1 MKLPEKYIRILKGV
15 SLGSGVFTLLI
26 AFTMI
31 FSLIQLKT
39 IKPLDNPVL
48 LSAKEEYDKDPSNRD
63 KAEQVRA
70 MDLMARKACFSSR
83 WQVETGSYLL
93 IAGAVIFVFC
103 QRLIA
108 GNEKLNPS
116 FSTEKAD
123 VAQEKKINRR
133 YLLISGSV
141 ITVVAIISSFVLRTN
156 LPSPLKVVTVPGKV
170 ENRVVPD
177 MTIKPDVTNYPF
189 FRGEGSRGIAA
200 GSGFPVTWDGK
211 EEKNIKWKIPVPA
224 PGKSSPIIWG
234 DKLFLTGA
242 EGKDCLVFC
251 IDKNNGTILWKASAS
266 DIAGTPGE
274 TPKSDPEAG
283 MAVPTPAVNAFA
295 VCAIFGNGNL
305 ICLDL
310 NGKKRWTRNIGIP
323 KNTYGFSSSL
333 LIYGNLLI
341 AQFDSESRLTLSGFD
356 LETGEK
362 KWETVRQGRPVWSS
376 PVLGS
381 FDGKPQ
387 ILINGNP
394 NVSAYDPVNG
404 KELWSLNGVTGDV
417 APSLAVN
424 STMVYAV
431 TDYAKLIALKPGKNG
446 SVVWEDNMYTPD
458 VSSPVAADNYLFL
471 STGNGDV
478 VCYNAEKGDTL
489 WTRIFENPF
498 YASPIICDNK
508 VWLLD
513 RKGIMHIVEANSTF
527 RLVSASPLGESTDCT
542 PAFSDKKIYI
552 RGKVNLFCI
561 SEN

>member
-1 MKLPEKYIRILKGV
+1 MNLSEKNISILKGV
-15 SLGSGVFTLLI
+15 SLGAGVFTLLI

-39 IKPLDNPVL
+39 IQPLDNPVL

-70 MDLMARKACFSSR
+70 MDLMARKAYFSSR

-93 IAGAVIFVFC
+93 VAGAVIFVFC

-108 GNEKLNPS
+108 GNEKLNPT
-116 FSTEKAD
+116 FSPDKAD
-123 VAQEKKINRR
+123 VAVEKKRNRR
-133 YLLISGSV
+133 YLLISGSC
-141 ITVVAIISSFVLRTN
+141 ITVLAIISSFVLRTN
-156 LPSPLKVVTVPGKV
+156 LPSPLRVVTMTGTVT
-170 ENRVVPD
+170 NRIVPD
-177 MTIKPDVTNYPF
+177 IGVKADVTNYPF

-200 GSGFPVTWDGK
+200 GSGFPVAWDGK

-224 PGKSSPIIWG
+224 PGKSSPVIWG

-242 EGKDCLVFC
+242 EGKDCAVFC
-251 IDKNNGTILWKASAS
+251 IDKNNGTILWKASAA
-266 DIAGTPGE
+266 DIDGTPGE
-274 TPKSDPEAG
+274 IPKSDPEAG

-310 NGKKRWTRNIGIP
+310 DGKKRWTKNIGIP
-323 KNTYGFSSSL
+323 KNTYGFASSL

-341 AQFDSESRLTLSGFD
+341 VQFDSDARLTLSGFD

-362 KWETVRQGRPVWSS
+362 KWETLRQGRPVWSS

-394 NVSAYDPVNG
+394 NVSAYDPISG

-431 TDYAKLIALKPGKNG
+431 TDYAKLIAMKPGKNG

-458 VSSPVAADNYLFL
+458 VSSPVAADNYLFV
-471 STGNGDV
+471 STGTGDV

-513 RKGIMHIVEANSTF
+513 RKGIMHVVEANSTF
-527 RLVSASPLGESTDCT
+527 RLVSVSPLGESTDCT

-552 RGKVNLFCI
+552 RGKVNLYCI